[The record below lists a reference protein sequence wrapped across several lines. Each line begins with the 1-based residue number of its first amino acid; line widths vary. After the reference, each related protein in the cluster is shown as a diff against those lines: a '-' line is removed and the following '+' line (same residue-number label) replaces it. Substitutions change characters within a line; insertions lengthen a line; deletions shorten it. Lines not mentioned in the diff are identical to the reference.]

1 VYIDLILAYGSP
13 NRNASPSGSRS
24 RTNSAGPN
32 AFSPNGPL
40 IYYPPPR
47 TTWNRI
53 QRVLAN
59 TVPELLDTLN
69 SSVDPLTLS
78 EAEGLLGCV
87 LPPSVRDSYLCVDG
101 QDPSSELKEGLFFG
115 LTFLS
120 LEDSLREWTFWRRV
134 ESDPTS
140 GNNPD
145 VLVMMSSIP
154 SGWIKSQYACRG
166 WLPLITDRCGNYVG
180 VDLSPGED
188 GGSWGQ
194 VIVFGREFD
203 RKCVLF
209 RGEGEGGWGRWL
221 AGFAEELE
229 SGEGWEI
236 DGAKKSGDSGSDDED
251 DVGYQ
256 SYYYDGN
263 GSGGGDSY
271 GEVGSALRLTGE
283 YKGWGVLEAWWDR
296 SVRRWDELGMGLS
309 QAEIRRQQEK
319 IDKRKSARMGGGPGP
334 NELLGLGFGGMRLAT
349 AGEDA
354 QVAIPG
360 ESRFKL
366 ARQTICICSQTVSYS
381 PERSKRLGPIN
392 SRSST
397 VDIAGSTSRFS
408 WTRDGPVDDAS
419 VTFAQQ
425 ARGGEYGDPYDQ
437 SKRLEQQFP
446 GLQL

>member
-1 VYIDLILAYGSP
+1 MSSVISSSRTSIFANMLTIDTFHPGNSRTSY
-13 NRNASPSGSRS
+13 RNASPSGSRS
-24 RTNSAGPN
+24 RTESSGPN

-47 TTWNRI
+47 STWNRI

-59 TVPELLDTLN
+59 TVPELLDTL
-69 SSVDPLTLS
+69 SGPVDPLTLT
-78 EAEGLLGCV
+78 EAENLLGCV
-87 LPPSVRDSYLCVDG
+87 LPPSVRDSYICVDG
-101 QDPSSELKEGLFFG
+101 QDPSSESKEGLFFG

-120 LEDSLREWTFWRRV
+120 LEDSLREWSFWRQV
-134 ESDPTS
+134 ESDPAS

-154 SGWIKSQYACRG
+154 SGWIKPQYACRG

-180 VDLSPGED
+180 VDLNPGED

-236 DGAKKSGDSGSDDED
+236 DGNKKGGDSGSDEED

-271 GEVGSALRLTGE
+271 GEAGSALRLTGE

-309 QAEIRRQQEK
+309 QADIRRQQEK
-319 IDKRKSARMGGGPGP
+319 IDKRKSARMGGETGP

-360 ESRFKL
+360 EPS
-366 ARQTICICSQTVSYS
+366 
-381 PERSKRLGPIN
+381 
-392 SRSST
+392 
-397 VDIAGSTSRFS
+397 
-408 WTRDGPVDDAS
+408 
-419 VTFAQQ
+419 
-425 ARGGEYGDPYDQ
+425 
-437 SKRLEQQFP
+437 
-446 GLQL
+446 

>member
-1 VYIDLILAYGSP
+1 M
-13 NRNASPSGSRS
+13 
-24 RTNSAGPN
+24 
-32 AFSPNGPL
+32 
-40 IYYPPPR
+40 
-47 TTWNRI
+47 
-53 QRVLAN
+53 
-59 TVPELLDTLN
+59 
-69 SSVDPLTLS
+69 
-78 EAEGLLGCV
+78 
-87 LPPSVRDSYLCVDG
+87 DG

-120 LEDSLREWTFWRRV
+120 LEDSLREWTFWRQV

-236 DGAKKSGDSGSDDED
+236 DGSKKSGDAGSDDED

-360 ESRFKL
+360 ESEIQGDK
-366 ARQTICICSQTVSYS
+366 A
-381 PERSKRLGPIN
+381 
-392 SRSST
+392 
-397 VDIAGSTSRFS
+397 D
-408 WTRDGPVDDAS
+408 
-419 VTFAQQ
+419 Q
-425 ARGGEYGDPYDQ
+425 AYVLTNRIVQ
-437 SKRLEQQFP
+437 S
-446 GLQL
+446 

>member
-1 VYIDLILAYGSP
+1 MILAYKDRISRSINSGSY
-13 NRNASPSGSRS
+13 RNASPSGSTNRS
-24 RTNSAGPN
+24 RHSTREGGAGGPN

-40 IYYPPPR
+40 IYYPPLR

-59 TVPELLDTLN
+59 TVPELLDTL
-69 SSVDPLTLS
+69 SGPVDTATVNDA
-78 EAEGLLGCV
+78 EAQLGCV
-87 LPPSVRDSYLCVDG
+87 LPPSVRDSYACVDG

-115 LTFLS
+115 LTFLN
-120 LEDSLREWTFWRRV
+120 LEDSLREWSFWRRV
-134 ESDPTS
+134 EMDPGS

-145 VLVMMSSIP
+145 VLIMMSSIP
-154 SGWIKSQYACRG
+154 SGWIRSQYACRG

-180 VDLSPGED
+180 VDLNPGED

-229 SGEGWEI
+229 SGDGWEI
-236 DGAKKSGDSGSDDED
+236 DGAKKSSGSDGSDEED

-309 QAEIRRQQEK
+309 QTEIRRQQEK
-319 IDKRKSARMGGGPGP
+319 IDKRRSARMSSGDS
-334 NELLGLGFGGMRLAT
+334 NHLLGLGFGGMRLAT
-349 AGEDA
+349 PGEDA

-360 ESRFKL
+360 TSHGR
-366 ARQTICICSQTVSYS
+366 RQDCW
-381 PERSKRLGPIN
+381 ER
-392 SRSST
+392 
-397 VDIAGSTSRFS
+397 TSR
-408 WTRDGPVDDAS
+408 
-419 VTFAQQ
+419 
-425 ARGGEYGDPYDQ
+425 
-437 SKRLEQQFP
+437 
-446 GLQL
+446 

>member
-1 VYIDLILAYGSP
+1 M
-13 NRNASPSGSRS
+13 
-24 RTNSAGPN
+24 
-32 AFSPNGPL
+32 
-40 IYYPPPR
+40 
-47 TTWNRI
+47 
-53 QRVLAN
+53 
-59 TVPELLDTLN
+59 
-69 SSVDPLTLS
+69 
-78 EAEGLLGCV
+78 
-87 LPPSVRDSYLCVDG
+87 DG

-236 DGAKKSGDSGSDDED
+236 DGSKKSGDSGSDDED

-360 ESRFKL
+360 ES
-366 ARQTICICSQTVSYS
+366 
-381 PERSKRLGPIN
+381 
-392 SRSST
+392 
-397 VDIAGSTSRFS
+397 DIQGDKADR
-408 WTRDGPVDDAS
+408 
-419 VTFAQQ
+419 AQ
-425 ARGGEYGDPYDQ
+425 ALTNRIVQ
-437 SKRLEQQFP
+437 S
-446 GLQL
+446 